1 MINPADPAST
11 TTPPAPLLPGRNTT
25 SDSATNDTLFIPY
38 GSDNGQPEGN
48 PVLGVNG
55 SNYVVQSPSAF
66 AVNDWVVATP
76 ATCPGTV
83 TLARVT
89 AVDQATASVTVN
101 TVLASAT
108 ALHNLGQAP
117 RFVGYMVRDGALQT
131 CDFMAA
137 NGTTDCRTF
146 NATNWTSLSTNMPVL
161 RAQYGRDSNA
171 GSMDGAMDVWD
182 QTPDA
187 TLSNTCRWARINAVR
202 FAVVARSS
210 SYESRIDPGTGLRSC
225 EQVTQTARTWARVRD
240 RGAVAQRH
248 LDGQP
253 GRIMLNRRSSSF
265 RRARRASQ
273 QGMVLVMALIV
284 LVLVTL
290 AGLSMMRSVD
300 TTTLVA
306 GNLAF
311 QQAAT
316 RASDLGIERAVG
328 VLQTLA
334 AGGQLN
340 TSDATNSYFATMRTT
355 DSPDPTVPGRRDWP
369 TLWENAIKDNVAP
382 AVNDT
387 TTGNSVQ
394 FAIHRLCANAS
405 PPNAGGNC
413 VTAPGQIT
421 SAGSSED
428 SNELQVQGSQTRV
441 YYRITVRVIGPRRTE
456 SYVQAHVAM

>member
-1 MINPADPAST
+1 
-11 TTPPAPLLPGRNTT
+11 
-25 SDSATNDTLFIPY
+25 
-38 GSDNGQPEGN
+38 
-48 PVLGVNG
+48 
-55 SNYVVQSPSAF
+55 
-66 AVNDWVVATP
+66 
-76 ATCPGTV
+76 
-83 TLARVT
+83 
-89 AVDQATASVTVN
+89 
-101 TVLASAT
+101 
-108 ALHNLGQAP
+108 
-117 RFVGYMVRDGALQT
+117 
-131 CDFMAA
+131 
-137 NGTTDCRTF
+137 
-146 NATNWTSLSTNMPVL
+146 
-161 RAQYGRDSNA
+161 
-171 GSMDGAMDVWD
+171 
-182 QTPDA
+182 
-187 TLSNTCRWARINAVR
+187 
-202 FAVVARSS
+202 
-210 SYESRIDPGTGLRSC
+210 
-225 EQVTQTARTWARVRD
+225 
-240 RGAVAQRH
+240 
-248 LDGQP
+248 
-253 GRIMLNRRSSSF
+253 MLNRRSSSF
-265 RRARRASQ
+265 GRARRASQ

-316 RASDLGIERAVG
+316 RASDLGIERAIG

-340 TSDATNSYFATMRTT
+340 TSDATNSYFATMRNT
-355 DSPDPTVPGRRDWP
+355 DSPDPTVSARRDWP

>member
-1 MINPADPAST
+1 MSPRPSSFPRRRASGGFSLVELLVGVLIALVGVLIMMQTLLNSEERNRTTTAGTEALSNGAVMLHMISRDVLQGGYGMNSVRLLGCNLTLPSGAVVPMGPAMINPADPAST

-225 EQVTQTARTWARVRD
+225 EQVTQTARTWAGSTNAALTMPGTDWQCYRYRVFETVVPSRNVIWM
-240 RGAVAQRH
+240 G
-248 LDGQP
+248 
-253 GRIMLNRRSSSF
+253 N
-265 RRARRASQ
+265 
-273 QGMVLVMALIV
+273 QG
-284 LVLVTL
+284 
-290 AGLSMMRSVD
+290 
-300 TTTLVA
+300 
-306 GNLAF
+306 
-311 QQAAT
+311 
-316 RASDLGIERAVG
+316 
-328 VLQTLA
+328 
-334 AGGQLN
+334 
-340 TSDATNSYFATMRTT
+340 
-355 DSPDPTVPGRRDWP
+355 
-369 TLWENAIKDNVAP
+369 
-382 AVNDT
+382 
-387 TTGNSVQ
+387 
-394 FAIHRLCANAS
+394 
-405 PPNAGGNC
+405 
-413 VTAPGQIT
+413 
-421 SAGSSED
+421 GSC
-428 SNELQVQGSQTRV
+428 
-441 YYRITVRVIGPRRTE
+441 
-456 SYVQAHVAM
+456 

>member
-1 MINPADPAST
+1 
-11 TTPPAPLLPGRNTT
+11 
-25 SDSATNDTLFIPY
+25 
-38 GSDNGQPEGN
+38 
-48 PVLGVNG
+48 
-55 SNYVVQSPSAF
+55 
-66 AVNDWVVATP
+66 
-76 ATCPGTV
+76 
-83 TLARVT
+83 
-89 AVDQATASVTVN
+89 
-101 TVLASAT
+101 
-108 ALHNLGQAP
+108 
-117 RFVGYMVRDGALQT
+117 
-131 CDFMAA
+131 
-137 NGTTDCRTF
+137 
-146 NATNWTSLSTNMPVL
+146 
-161 RAQYGRDSNA
+161 
-171 GSMDGAMDVWD
+171 
-182 QTPDA
+182 
-187 TLSNTCRWARINAVR
+187 
-202 FAVVARSS
+202 
-210 SYESRIDPGTGLRSC
+210 
-225 EQVTQTARTWARVRD
+225 
-240 RGAVAQRH
+240 
-248 LDGQP
+248 
-253 GRIMLNRRSSSF
+253 MLNRRSSSF
-265 RRARRASQ
+265 GRARRASQ

-316 RASDLGIERAVG
+316 RASDLGIERAIG

-355 DSPDPTVPGRRDWP
+355 DSPDPAVSGRRDWP
-369 TLWENAIKDNVAP
+369 KMWSNWLETNALAPPFSDNF
-382 AVNDT
+382 
-387 TTGNSVQ
+387 GNSVQ
-394 FAIHRLCANAS
+394 FAIHRLCANSA